1 MRLVS
6 DVSVEELEDEAA
18 IGQASKDSL
27 LRSTHQCIS
36 YRPDGAEN
44 WDIDE
49 IRFIAGKKKNLGLLA
64 FGYFTCCVYFWT
76 RSGSIA
82 GSPKSRSD

>member
-44 WDIDE
+44 WDSDE
-49 IRFIAGKKKNLGLLA
+49 IRFIAGKKKTLD
-64 FGYFTCCVYFWT
+64 
-76 RSGSIA
+76 S
-82 GSPKSRSD
+82 